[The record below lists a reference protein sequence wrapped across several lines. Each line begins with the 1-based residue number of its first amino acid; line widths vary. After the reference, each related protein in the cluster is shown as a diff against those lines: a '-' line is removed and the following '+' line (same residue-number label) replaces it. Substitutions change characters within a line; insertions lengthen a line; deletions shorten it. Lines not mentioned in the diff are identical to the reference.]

1 MDVAIVTFPAPHGT
15 DSVALGEGDEAT
27 FGRGAD
33 CRVRFG
39 FAPTIDTSLARL
51 AGSFYV
57 RHGRV
62 SVECG
67 ERNRF
72 GFELLAPGRP
82 PQTIA
87 VGSSIG
93 PAEPQFSVIV
103 PTPDR
108 RWRLEVFTRPR
119 TAPTVTATADVH
131 TRALELAMTATEQR
145 IVEAYLAP
153 MRQGSLAPES
163 HSRAAD
169 AVNYSES
176 YTRKVIY
183 DIYGRMFAA
192 GVPLI
197 SVDDKVQAV
206 THAMLHHCLVR
217 TVDD

>member
-1 MDVAIVTFPAPHGT
+1 MDLAMVTFPAPHGT

-33 CRVRFG
+33 CTIRFG
-39 FAPTIDTSLARL
+39 FAPSIDASLPRL
-51 AGSFYV
+51 AGAFYL

-62 SVECG
+62 SVECS
-67 ERNRF
+67 ERNQF
-72 GFELLAPGRP
+72 AFELLAPGRP
-82 PQTIA
+82 PQTVA
-87 VGSSIG
+87 VGSSMG
-93 PAEPQFSVIV
+93 PAEPQFAVII

-119 TAPTVTATADVH
+119 AVPALSSTTDAQ
-131 TRALELAMTATEQR
+131 TRALELTMTATEQK
-145 IVEAYLAP
+145 IVDAYLAP
-153 MRQGSLAPES
+153 MRQGSLAPDS
-163 HSRAAD
+163 HSRAAA

-197 SVDDKVQAV
+197 PVDDKVQAV
-206 THAMLHHCLVR
+206 AHAMLHHCLVR